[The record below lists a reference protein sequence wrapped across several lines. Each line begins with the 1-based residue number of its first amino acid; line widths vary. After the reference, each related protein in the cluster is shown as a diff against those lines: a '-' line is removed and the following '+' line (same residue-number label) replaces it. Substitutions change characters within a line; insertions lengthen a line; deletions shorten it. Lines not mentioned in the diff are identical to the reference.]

1 MRKIYNLDTK
11 VNYVKEMA
19 EKYNISYMEALET
32 LKFIY
37 HIDDISE
44 IKRELKWLRTK

>member
-44 IKRELKWLRTK
+44 IKQELKWLKAK

>member
-32 LKFIY
+32 LKFMY
-37 HIDDISE
+37 HVEDMEE
-44 IKRELKWLRTK
+44 IKKSLKWLKSK